1 MITETGSVTIH
12 NVAKVAGVSIST
24 VSRVVNGLGR
34 VAPDTRRKVKTAIRR
49 LDFHPNSR
57 AQALSRKRTDTI
69 GLIVPDFEGQYF
81 SMLMEGAHEEAQ
93 ANGVHIMVLKAKGS
107 DAQIEAVSRL
117 CSEGRT
123 DGVILMLSELYDE
136 VLEGVA
142 DVNGPLVILDRDV
155 NVWRLDNVLLD
166 NQLGAFEATKHF
178 IDIHKITNLY
188 FVGSSKSNLDT
199 FARAQGFSDALKSI
213 GQDAQ
218 GRQFFGDNYSYD
230 EGYRLAQGKLF
241 PLIAPQEHYG
251 VVAANDDI
259 ACGIIDALMDK
270 GIRVPEQVGITG
282 FDDSDIAIHR
292 RPKIT
297 TMHIPTKEIGRLAV
311 RMILNRLADRVSE
324 PAKVILK
331 ARLVVRE
338 SCGCGKHNNRISGDK
353 SVQ

>member
-1 MITETGSVTIH
+1 MITETGSITIY

-34 VAPDTRRKVKTAIRR
+34 VAPDTRRKVETAIHR

-81 SMLMEGAHEEAQ
+81 SMLMEGAYEESQ
-93 ANGVHIMVLKAKGS
+93 ANGVHIMVIKAKGAE
-107 DAQIEAVSRL
+107 AQIEAVSRL

-136 VLEGVA
+136 VLDGVG

-155 NVWRLDNVLLD
+155 NSWRLDNVLLD
-166 NQLGAFEATKHF
+166 NRLGGFEATKHF
-178 IDIHKITNLY
+178 IDVHRTTNVF
-188 FVGSSKSNLDT
+188 FVGAAKSNLDT
-199 FARAQGFSDALKSI
+199 TARAQGFADALRSI
-213 GQDAQ
+213 KLDAE
-218 GRQFFGDNYSYD
+218 GKQFFGNSYSYD
-230 EGYRLAQGKLF
+230 EGYRLAKEKVF
-241 PLIAPQEHYG
+241 PLIEAQEHYG
-251 VVAANDDI
+251 IVAANDDM

-270 GIRVPEQVGITG
+270 GIKVPEQVGVTG

-292 RPKIT
+292 RLKIT
-297 TMHIPTKEIGRLAV
+297 TMRIPTREIGCMAV
-311 RMILNRLADRVSE
+311 RMILNRMINRVSE

-331 ARLVVRE
+331 ARLIVRD
-338 SCGCGKHNNRISGDK
+338 SCGCGKGK
-353 SVQ
+353 Q